1 MEQNLNQQ
9 EAANVAYA
17 PEQENAVVNEENI
30 SGDLKQVSDEQK
42 KAIQEKI
49 AEIKR
54 EKKLKRVYAIVVF
67 GDDEDEKPIY
77 VDYFKRPDFSTSTT
91 FSMPAANDPV
101 KAAND
106 PVQASR
112 MLAQNCFVSGD
123 KELVDDDDLFSFG
136 LAAHISVL
144 IQGRDGELVKGL
156 SVGK

>member
-1 MEQNLNQQ
+1 MEEIQNQQ
-9 EAANVAYA
+9 VATEVTIA
-17 PEQENAVVNEENI
+17 PVQENEVVNEENI
-30 SGDLKQVSDEQK
+30 GGDLKKVSDEQK
-42 KAIQEKI
+42 QAIQEKI

-77 VDYFKRPDFSTSTT
+77 VGYFKRPDFSTYTM
-91 FSMPAANDPV
+91 FSM

-112 MLAQNCFVSGD
+112 MLAQNCFISGD

>member
-1 MEQNLNQQ
+1 MEEIKNQQ
-9 EAANVAYA
+9 AATEVTIA
-17 PEQENAVVNEENI
+17 PVQENEVVNEENI
-30 SGDLKQVSDEQK
+30 GGDLKKVSDEQK

-77 VDYFKRPDFSTSTT
+77 VGYFKRPDFSTYTM
-91 FSMPAANDPV
+91 FSM

-112 MLAQNCFVSGD
+112 MLAQNCFISGD

>member
-1 MEQNLNQQ
+1 MEEIKNQQ
-9 EAANVAYA
+9 AATEVTIA
-17 PEQENAVVNEENI
+17 PVQENEVVNEENI
-30 SGDLKQVSDEQK
+30 GGDLKKVSDEQK
-42 KAIQEKI
+42 QAIQEKI

-77 VDYFKRPDFSTSTT
+77 VGYFKRPDFSTYTM
-91 FSMPAANDPV
+91 FSM

-112 MLAQNCFVSGD
+112 MLAQNCFISGD

>member
-1 MEQNLNQQ
+1 MEEIHNQQ
-9 EAANVAYA
+9 AATEVAIA
-17 PEQENAVVNEENI
+17 PVQENEVVNEENI
-30 SGDLKQVSDEQK
+30 GGDLKKVSDEQK
-42 KAIQEKI
+42 QAIQEKI
-49 AEIKR
+49 AEIKK

-77 VDYFKRPDFSTSTT
+77 VGYFKRPDFSTYTM
-91 FSMPAANDPV
+91 FSM

-112 MLAQNCFVSGD
+112 MLAQNCFISGD

>member
-1 MEQNLNQQ
+1 MEEILNQH
-9 EAANVAYA
+9 EAANVANA

-77 VDYFKRPDFSTSTT
+77 VGYFKRPDFSTYTM
-91 FSMPAANDPV
+91 FSM

>member
-1 MEQNLNQQ
+1 MEEIKNQQ
-9 EAANVAYA
+9 AATEVTNA
-17 PEQENAVVNEENI
+17 PVQENEVVNEENI
-30 SGDLKQVSDEQK
+30 GGDLKKVSDEQK
-42 KAIQEKI
+42 QAIQEKI
-49 AEIKR
+49 AEIKK

-77 VDYFKRPDFSTSTT
+77 VGYFKRPDFSTYTM
-91 FSMPAANDPV
+91 FSM

-112 MLAQNCFVSGD
+112 MLAQNCFISGD